1 MQLPALG
8 WRFWLTAIVF
18 AVDVVT
24 SLHALLRK
32 RDVRAAIGWVGLIW
46 LVPGVGAL
54 LYALLGVNRIQRRA
68 LGMHRTRRR
77 IVSQTA
83 EYAVVATTVG
93 HTHASL
99 TGLARLA
106 EQISGR
112 VLLGGNRIEPLVN
125 GDETYPAYVTAIEEA
140 RKSVALSSYIFGVDA
155 AGAPIIQVLA
165 AAVRRGV
172 TVRVLI
178 DGLGSLYTWPR
189 AHRALRQAG
198 VPVALFQPTIAQAG
212 LGFFNLRSHRKMLVV
227 DGTVAFTGGMNI
239 HADNILA
246 SSPKRP
252 VQDVQFRVRGP
263 VVRQLLDAFVSD
275 WAFVTGEVL
284 DGHDWYPPIAPAG
297 DTVAR
302 VITDGPDGDIEVS
315 HTLLLGALASARKS
329 ARIVTPY
336 FLPDSAM
343 IAALKVAALRGV
355 AVDIV
360 LPARGNIPPAQWA
373 AAAQLWQVLEPGC
386 RVHLTPP
393 PFDHAKMFVVD
404 GEWALIGSTN
414 WDPRSLRLNF
424 ELDIECHDKAFAA
437 SIDALVDERIARG
450 KLHALADAD
459 GRLLPIKIRD
469 GIARLFSP
477 YL

>member
-1 MQLPALG
+1 MQMPAFG
-8 WRFWLTAIVF
+8 WRFWLTVLVF

-46 LVPGVGAL
+46 LVPGIGAV

-68 LGMHRTRRR
+68 LGMHRNRRR
-77 IVSQTA
+77 VVSQTA
-83 EYAVVATTVG
+83 EYAVVSSRVG
-93 HTHASL
+93 QTQPSL
-99 TGLARLA
+99 AGLARLA

-125 GDETYPAYVTAIEEA
+125 GDAAYPAYVAAIEEA

-155 AGAPIIQVLA
+155 AGGPIIQALGA
-165 AAVRRGV
+165 AAHRGV
-172 TVRVLI
+172 AVRVLI

-189 AHRALRQAG
+189 AHRALQRAG
-198 VPVALFQPTIAQAG
+198 VPVALFQPTIAEAG
-212 LGFFNLRSHRKMLVV
+212 LGFFNLRNHRKMLVV
-227 DGTVAFTGGMNI
+227 DGSVAFTGGMNI
-239 HADNILA
+239 HADNLLG

-275 WAFVTGEVL
+275 WVFVTGEL
-284 DGHDWYPPIAPAG
+284 LEGHDWYPPIQSSG

-315 HTLLLGALASARKS
+315 RTLLLGALASARTS
-329 ARIVTPY
+329 VRIVTPY
-336 FLPDSAM
+336 FLPDNAM
-343 IAALKVAALRGV
+343 IAALRVAALRGV
-355 AVDIV
+355 DVDIV
-360 LPARGNIPPAQWA
+360 LPSRGNIPPAQWA
-373 AAAQLWQVLEPGC
+373 SAAQLWQVLEPGC

-393 PFDHAKMFVVD
+393 PFDHAKLFVVD
-404 GEWALIGSTN
+404 REWALVGSTN

-424 ELDIECHDKAFAA
+424 ELDIECHDTAFVA
-437 SIDALVDERIARG
+437 SVDALIDARIAQS
-450 KLHALADAD
+450 KLHTLADAD
-459 GRLLPIKIRD
+459 GRPLPERIRD
-469 GIARLFSP
+469 GVARLFSP